1 MSGAQDTTLIVLT
14 GVSVDVRVAF
24 ALQSAAEALGYADG
38 CAIVRL
44 SDIDDLRH
52 FVFESDPWTVMAIDD
67 ASIDALRE
75 AFDLDARDFAG
86 DVPASVT
93 GYNLVAVPA
102 FADCLDDM
110 EAKRNAWMRMKAAVH
125 PGNPLD

>member
-1 MSGAQDTTLIVLT
+1 
-14 GVSVDVRVAF
+14 
-24 ALQSAAEALGYADG
+24 
-38 CAIVRL
+38 
-44 SDIDDLRH
+44 
-52 FVFESDPWTVMAIDD
+52 MAIDD

-93 GYNLVAVPA
+93 GYNL
-102 FADCLDDM
+102 ADCLDDM

>member
-14 GVSVDVRVAF
+14 GVSVDVRVA
-24 ALQSAAEALGYADG
+24 SAAEALGYADG

-44 SDIDDLRH
+44 SDVDDLRR

-67 ASIDALRE
+67 ASINALRE

>member
-14 GVSVDVRVAF
+14 GVSVDVRVAS

-44 SDIDDLRH
+44 SDVDDLRR

-67 ASIDALRE
+67 ASINALRE

-86 DVPASVT
+86 DAPASVT
-93 GYNLVAVPA
+93 GYHLVAVPA

>member
-14 GVSVDVRVAF
+14 GVSVDVRVAS

-44 SDIDDLRH
+44 SDVDDLRH

-67 ASIDALRE
+67 ASINALRE

-86 DVPASVT
+86 DVPATILSPYPHLPIALT
-93 GYNLVAVPA
+93 IWRPSAT
-102 FADCLDDM
+102 
-110 EAKRNAWMRMKAAVH
+110 
-125 PGNPLD
+125 PGCA

>member
-1 MSGAQDTTLIVLT
+1 MEFKAYL
-14 GVSVDVRVAF
+14 
-24 ALQSAAEALGYADG
+24 AEKIAG
-38 CAIVRL
+38 
-44 SDIDDLRH
+44 
-52 FVFESDPWTVMAIDD
+52 
-67 ASIDALRE
+67 ALRE

-110 EAKRNAWMRMKAAVH
+110 EAKRIAWMRMKAAVH

>member
-14 GVSVDVRVAF
+14 GVSVDVRVAS

-44 SDIDDLRH
+44 SDVDDLRR
-52 FVFESDPWTVMAIDD
+52 F
-67 ASIDALRE
+67 

-110 EAKRNAWMRMKAAVH
+110 EAKRIAWMRMKAAVH

>member
-14 GVSVDVRVAF
+14 GVSVDVRVA
-24 ALQSAAEALGYADG
+24 SAEALGYADG

-44 SDIDDLRH
+44 SDVDDLRR

-67 ASIDALRE
+67 ASINALRE